1 MVVFGRFAS
10 KMEKLEYRRKIRE
23 QQMLPISISE
33 FVKKGQN
40 IELDIVTYRINKAWK
55 CTSLRSRNCFTV
67 LHTKF
72 YDYDSQ
78 EFVKG
83 MDEIGSS

>member
-1 MVVFGRFAS
+1 MHKSTF
-10 KMEKLEYRRKIRE
+10 
-23 QQMLPISISE
+23 SE
-33 FVKKGQN
+33 
-40 IELDIVTYRINKAWK
+40 L
-55 CTSLRSRNCFTV
+55 FTV